1 MTKSILITGANGYLG
16 SRLADSYNEPAIRWQ
31 RSMGDLQDEK
41 PFASLEP
48 GDIEIIIHS
57 AAITRF
63 NVEKDLAQAIN
74 VEGTRKLIAFAKQC
88 PRLKQFVL
96 VSSIY
101 ASGLQAGTIGEVPLE
116 ETGNFANHYEESKW
130 QCEQDVRN
138 SDLPWRIA
146 RVATVVSD
154 TVDGY
159 VSQFNAV
166 HNTLKLFY
174 YGMLSLV
181 PGFKDTLL
189 YFTTGDFVTTA
200 IRSIVEN
207 GRDEGIYHV
216 SPGIRRAV
224 TLGNLVES
232 SYHSFHQDEG
242 FRRRRVLRPLYCDID
257 SFLSLSDTMISFGQ
271 GVMSQASASIVP
283 FAKQLFVRKEVCTDE
298 LQRVMPEYEHPDMNQ
313 VLPRICASLIRQ
325 KWGREQA
332 SYV

>member
-16 SRLADSYNEPAIRWQ
+16 SRLADSYQDTAIRWQ
-31 RSMGDLQDEK
+31 RNMGDLQDEK
-41 PFASLEP
+41 PFAALDPSNI
-48 GDIEIIIHS
+48 DIIVHS
-57 AAITRF
+57 AAVTRF
-63 NVEKDLAQAIN
+63 NVEKDLAQSIN

-101 ASGLQAGTIGEVPLE
+101 ASGLQAGKIGEDPLE
-116 ETGNFANHYEESKW
+116 AASSFANHYEESKW
-130 QCEQDVRN
+130 QCEQDVR
-138 SDLPWRIA
+138 SSTLPWRIA

-154 TVDGY
+154 TVQGH

-174 YGMLSLV
+174 YGMLSLI
-181 PGFKDTLL
+181 PGFKDSLL
-189 YFTTGDFVTTA
+189 YFTTGNFVNTA
-200 IRSIVEN
+200 IRAIIDH

-216 SPGIRRAV
+216 SPGIRGAV
-224 TLGNLVES
+224 ALGDLVES

-271 GVMSQASASIVP
+271 GVMSQASASIAP
-283 FAKQLFVRKEVCTDE
+283 FAKQLFVRKEVCTDR
-298 LQRVMPEYEHPDMNQ
+298 LQSLMPEYEHPDMNE
-313 VLPRICASLIRQ
+313 VLPRICASLIKQ
-325 KWGREQA
+325 KWGREQV
-332 SYV
+332 SHV